1 MNKIDNISFTE
12 EEHGVEFTY
21 TEVFNKNK
29 KSTAGWHSVIHPF
42 PSFRHINDV
51 EVVKWGSDE
60 EVSVM
65 IQLLGYYFRRKN
77 MTKYQL
83 EITVTKPFTNS
94 RDAEFR
100 AIVDA
105 ANAIEMRWSEYFTWE
120 DDAQESLSRSSA
132 IRYAEEEIQSYYP
145 RLREHLSYSIK
156 TKEVA

>member
-1 MNKIDNISFTE
+1 MNKIDNISFTK

-65 IQLLGYYFRRKN
+65 IQLMGYYFS
-77 MTKYQL
+77 Q
-83 EITVTKPFTNS
+83 
-94 RDAEFR
+94 
-100 AIVDA
+100 
-105 ANAIEMRWSEYFTWE
+105 
-120 DDAQESLSRSSA
+120 
-132 IRYAEEEIQSYYP
+132 
-145 RLREHLSYSIK
+145 
-156 TKEVA
+156 EVA